1 MAHKKIIHIERS
13 RHDQRMDMMYSH
25 FHDRYEIYYLL
36 SGERFY
42 FIDNQMYLVQAGDLV
57 FIDQYALHQTR
68 DTGISHHERI
78 LIEFAP
84 EFLKPLQIETS
95 DLLSELFI
103 RGGQIIRLAAKERK
117 EIESILFELVRES
130 AKQQAFGELNIK
142 MLLVHLLIR
151 AARSNPKSLEQ
162 RDVFHPTLRE
172 IIGWISMNFRDPSLS
187 LEQISEKFSISKYY
201 LCRLFKQNTGY
212 TFTSYVNL
220 LRIREAQRLL
230 RETDDK
236 IMTICE
242 RSGFENVHHF
252 CRVFK
257 QISHVS
263 PMQYRKEY
271 QETLKEHPEHS
282 SILK

>member
-1 MAHKKIIHIERS
+1 MVHKKIIHIERS

-42 FIDNQMYLVQAGDLV
+42 FIDNQMHLVQAGDLV
-57 FIDQYALHQTR
+57 FIDRYALHQTR

-84 EFLKPLQIETS
+84 EFLKPLQAETAA
-95 DLLSELFI
+95 LLSALFI
-103 RGGQIIRLAAKERK
+103 RGGQIIRLAAKERR

-130 AKQQAFGELNIK
+130 AKQQAFDELNIK

-151 AARSNPKSLEQ
+151 AARSNPKSPEQ

-172 IIGWISMNFRDPSLS
+172 IIGWISMNFRNPSLS

-212 TFTSYVNL
+212 TFTNYVNL

-263 PMQYRKEY
+263 PMQYRKEN
-271 QETLKEHPEHS
+271 QETLKEHLGHS
-282 SILK
+282 FILK